1 MFDLGPEKIMMV
13 LAAVCIFLG
22 PKEIPTVARKI
33 GVVTRQLRTWQDTLR
48 AEVNSVLVLNPDQ
61 PPESI
66 EEPSM
71 DEPPAIPTEP
81 VPELGDSFL

>member
-22 PKEIPTVARKI
+22 PKEIPTVAHKI

-48 AEVNSVLVLNPDQ
+48 AEVNSVLVMHPDQ
-61 PPESI
+61 PA
-66 EEPSM
+66 EPIAEQA
-71 DEPPAIPTEP
+71 DTPTEP
-81 VPELGDSFL
+81 VPELGDSFM

>member
-48 AEVNSVLVLNPDQ
+48 AEVNSVLVLDPA
-61 PPESI
+61 PPAAA
-66 EEPSM
+66 M
-71 DEPPAIPTEP
+71 DEPPAAPTEP